1 MNKRLFFNMVFMI
14 IGTFLLVAMG
24 VIVVVNFRKDARILQ
39 QPLLAAV
46 KDKGETTG
54 SADSDKKQEGYK
66 TFKYTKPLNPKNKNT
81 TGTETTK
88 QAATKKDDGAGKGE
102 NSTTP
107 KAETIKV
114 EVVNCTEISDL
125 GEEVASTLKA
135 AGYEVSFRDE
145 TPKTPV
151 STAIIDKSSRNA
163 AEEVQKILKAGTVT
177 KQPDPKSEF
186 DVTVVIGSDFRP

>member
-1 MNKRLFFNMVFMI
+1 MNKRLFFNTVFMI

-24 VIVVVNFRKDARILQ
+24 LIVAVNFRKDARILQ

-46 KDKGETTG
+46 SDKGEKGG
-54 SADSDKKQEGYK
+54 SADSDENQVGYK
-66 TFKYTKPLNPKNKNT
+66 TFKYTKPLSPENKNAAK
-81 TGTETTK
+81 TEATK
-88 QAATKKDDGAGKGE
+88 QAATKKDDEAGKGE
-102 NSTTP
+102 NSTMP

-114 EVVNCTEISDL
+114 EVVNCTEIKDL

-145 TPKTPV
+145 ASKTPV
-151 STAIIDKSSRNA
+151 STAIIDKSGKNV
-163 AEEVQKILKAGTVT
+163 AEEVQKILKAGVVA